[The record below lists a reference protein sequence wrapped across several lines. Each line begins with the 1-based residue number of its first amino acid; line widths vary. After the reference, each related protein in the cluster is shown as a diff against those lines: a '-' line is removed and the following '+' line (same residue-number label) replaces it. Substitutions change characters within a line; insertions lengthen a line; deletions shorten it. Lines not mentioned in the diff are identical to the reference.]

1 MLRRACGY
9 KLANDGH
16 DTRAQIS
23 GRGTRVD
30 AFMNTID
37 IYCQA
42 IKRTFAGLYGVA
54 PDKVDVSW
62 SDAGDNITVRCADK
76 TFTHETLHDDD
87 EPTLEFVGD
96 SAVTVRLTTAERLR
110 LEGIDGLNGF

>member
-1 MLRRACGY
+1 MG
-9 KLANDGH
+9 
-16 DTRAQIS
+16 
-23 GRGTRVD
+23 
-30 AFMNTID
+30 AFMNTAD
-37 IYCQA
+37 VYRQA
-42 IKRTFAGLYGVA
+42 IKRTFASLYGIA

-96 SAVTVRLTTAERLR
+96 DAVSVRLTTAERLR

>member
-1 MLRRACGY
+1 VLGSCNSH
-9 KLANDGH
+9 KSVEEVQEL
-16 DTRAQIS
+16 
-23 GRGTRVD
+23 V
-30 AFMNTID
+30 NTTD
-37 IYCQA
+37 VYRQA
-42 IKRTFAGLYGVA
+42 IKRTFASRYGVA

-96 SAVTVRLTTAERLR
+96 DAVTVRLTTGERLR
-110 LEGIDGLNGF
+110 LDGIDGLNGF

>member
-1 MLRRACGY
+1 MG
-9 KLANDGH
+9 
-16 DTRAQIS
+16 
-23 GRGTRVD
+23 
-30 AFMNTID
+30 AFMNTTD
-37 IYCQA
+37 VYRQA
-42 IKRTFAGLYGVA
+42 IKRTFAGLYRVA
-54 PDKVDVSW
+54 PDNVDVSW

-96 SAVTVRLTTAERLR
+96 SAVTVRLTTAERLQ

>member
-1 MLRRACGY
+1 
-9 KLANDGH
+9 
-16 DTRAQIS
+16 
-23 GRGTRVD
+23 
-30 AFMNTID
+30 MNTID
-37 IYCQA
+37 IYSQA

-54 PDKVDVSW
+54 PDEVNVSW

>member
-1 MLRRACGY
+1 VEEVQEL
-9 KLANDGH
+9 
-16 DTRAQIS
+16 
-23 GRGTRVD
+23 V
-30 AFMNTID
+30 NTTD
-37 IYCQA
+37 VYRQA
-42 IKRTFAGLYGVA
+42 IKRTFASRYGVA

-96 SAVTVRLTTAERLR
+96 DAVTVRLTTGERLR
-110 LEGIDGLNGF
+110 LDGIDGLNGF